1 MDSKMVVR
9 SAKPG
14 KSNRTLIGT
23 AKLRKS
29 NRTAV
34 RKAQPGKPD
43 KAVAGTAKQENPGQ
57 YQGS

>member
-1 MDSKMVVR
+1 MVVR